1 MEVSQTSESSE
12 THYDVAVIGG
22 GPGGYAAALTG
33 ASAGLNVALVEMD
46 KVGGTCL
53 HRGCIPAKEL
63 LEAAS
68 RYRTIKESSEFGV
81 NVSEP
86 ILDFSVT
93 QERKAK
99 VVDQLFKGLSGVLKN
114 RKVTVIAG
122 RARLIGKNSVEI
134 AHLDGGPTII
144 TADSIVLASGSSP
157 RTIPGFE
164 LDNKFIM
171 TSDEVLAMES
181 LPPKVAV
188 IGGGAIGCEFA
199 SMLNDLS
206 CEVTILEVAP
216 RLIPG
221 CDADVAVALERSF
234 KKRGISVKTG
244 VSVSHHIPKD
254 DETTVH
260 YGDNQELSVNAIVV
274 SVGRKP
280 LSEDL
285 VSDSVGVE
293 IDERGFVKVDH
304 LMRTTVS
311 GVWAIGDLVNTPQ
324 LAHVG
329 FAEARVAISDIL
341 GEKAAGVDYG
351 KVPWCIYTHP
361 EVAFVGL
368 TEEGAK
374 EKGIDV
380 IVKKDPFGGNSRAR
394 IIGDTEGLVKVVA
407 LKNADGSAGKI
418 LGVHMIGPWVT
429 EMLGSG
435 YFAINWEAT
444 VEEVASLIQPHPTLS
459 ESFGETIIALTGRGL
474 HVE

>member
-1 MEVSQTSESSE
+1 MSQTSESSE

-22 GPGGYAAALTG
+22 GPGGYAAALSG

-63 LEAAS
+63 LETAS
-68 RYRTIKESSEFGV
+68 RYRSIKESSDFGV
-81 NVSEP
+81 SVSEP
-86 ILDFSVT
+86 VLDFSVT
-93 QERKAK
+93 QARKAK

-122 RARLIGKNSVEI
+122 RGRLVGKSSVEI
-134 AHLDGGPTII
+134 ALSEGGTSLISAESII
-144 TADSIVLASGSSP
+144 LASGSSP

-171 TSDEVLAMES
+171 TSDEVLAMEA

-199 SMLNDLS
+199 SMLSDLA

-221 CDADVAVALERSF
+221 CDGDVATALERSF

-244 VSVSHHIPKD
+244 VSVSHHSPKG

-260 YGDNQELSVNAIVV
+260 YGENQELLVNAIVV

-285 VSDSVGVE
+285 VDEGVGVE
-293 IDERGFVKVDH
+293 IDERGFVKVDQ
-304 LMRTTVS
+304 LMRTSVP
-311 GVWAIGDLVNTPQ
+311 GIWAIGDLVNTPQ

-368 TEEGAK
+368 TEDGAK
-374 EKGIDV
+374 EKGIEV

-394 IIGDTEGLVKVVA
+394 IIGETEGLVKVVA
-407 LKNADGSAGKI
+407 LKNPDGTAGKI

-444 VEEVASLIQPHPTLS
+444 VDEVASLIQPHPTLS
-459 ESFGETIIALTGRGL
+459 ESFGETVIALTGRGL